1 MDYQPVKCRR
11 GSITPV
17 AMGRTKGSTVTSEAC
32 GLTSMSSPTFDME
45 DVLGELVFF
54 LLLCPPCHATIFIVN
69 ERELG
74 VASDRDCGIDL
85 GDGFILRPVRIM

>member
-45 DVLGELVFF
+45 EISGELVFF
-54 LLLCPPCHATIFIVN
+54 LLLYPLYHAKIFAI
-69 ERELG
+69 
-74 VASDRDCGIDL
+74 S
-85 GDGFILRPVRIM
+85 